1 MNTPQWEKE
10 INRAVRPYTAPVL
23 FFYDAGVY
31 SVWNPFIWRCPSF
44 YLEEHYKRYVGGTH
58 LEAGCGTGYLPH
70 RCNPLENPS
79 GERPM
84 KQWELTLL
92 DYSPG
97 SLTWAG
103 RRLKRFKPHSIRHNL
118 FLPLPAVSHPFE
130 SICLN
135 YVLHCLPG
143 SFPEKE
149 KVIAHL
155 KGALAPEGV
164 LFGSTILGRGVP
176 LNYAARVVLTRY
188 NALGS
193 FHNNH
198 DTEEGLKKALSKN
211 FHHVRCTVI
220 GAVALFA
227 ASDKNLK
234 HGEQA
239 RSTLP

>member
-10 INRAVRPYTAPVL
+10 INRAVRPYSAPVL
-23 FFYDAGVY
+23 FFYDVGVY
-31 SVWNPFIWRCPSF
+31 SIWNPFICRCPSF
-44 YLEEHYKRYVGGTH
+44 YMEEHYKNYAGSTH

-70 RCNPLENPS
+70 RCNPLENQS
-79 GERPM
+79 GDRSM

-92 DYSPG
+92 DFSPG
-97 SLTWAG
+97 SLTLAA
-103 RRLKRFKPHSIRHNL
+103 RRLRRFKPHIIRHNL
-118 FLPLPAVSHPFE
+118 FLPLPAISHPFE
-130 SICLN
+130 SISLN

-155 KGALAPEGV
+155 KGTLAPGGV
-164 LFGSTILGRGVP
+164 LFGSTILGRDVP
-176 LNYAARVVLTRY
+176 LSYSARVVLTLY

-198 DTEEGLKKALSKN
+198 DTEEGLKRALSRN
-211 FHHVRCTVI
+211 FHYVTCTVI

-234 HGEQA
+234 QGVQA
-239 RSTLP
+239 RSTPA